1 MNQRIAG
8 RCFLAV
14 LVFTM
19 LICPVYA
26 GVPQIIN
33 YEGTLTD
40 TSGNPVPDG
49 TYEIQ
54 FGIYNAQSGGTPI
67 WTERWD
73 STTTPVAVY
82 KGKFNVLLGTHKA
95 IAANFFDSLPAAY
108 IGVKVGTDE
117 EMIPRQRLAS
127 VSYAFTSGYA
137 STAAQ
142 ASTAIYATSAGS
154 ASTAMGVVPA
164 YGIIMWCGSA
174 ANIPAGWAL
183 CDGQNGTPDLR
194 DRFIVGAGGSYPV
207 GDQRGSKTANIPG
220 HTHWTGD
227 HVLSIAEMPYHN
239 HNNGGYA
246 YLLQVTGINTNS
258 DTDKSA
264 NEPDIKTTA
273 MMQPAGGNAPHNHGN
288 TSEAGWASVET
299 LPPYYALCFI
309 MKKP

>member
-1 MNQRIAG
+1 MKRMTARKG
-8 RCFLAV
+8 FLAV

-40 TSGNPVPDG
+40 TSGNPIPDG

-82 KGKFNVLLGTHKA
+82 KGKFNVLLGTHNRDTLLE
-95 IAANFFDSLPAAY
+95 ILNNLSEPVAY
-108 IGVKVGTDE
+108 IGVKVGTDA
-117 EMIPRQRLAS
+117 EMAPRQRLAS
-127 VSYAFTSGYA
+127 VVYAFSSGYA

-142 ASTAIYATSAGS
+142 ASSATYANSAGS
-154 ASTAMGVVPA
+154 ATTAVGVVPA
-164 YGIIMWCGSA
+164 GGIIMWSGSA

-194 DRFIVGAGGSYPV
+194 DKFIVGAGGSYPV
-207 GDQRGSKTANIPG
+207 GGQGGTVTNNFS
-220 HTHWTGD
+220 
-227 HVLSIAEMPYHN
+227 HN
-239 HNNGGYA
+239 HVVDNHAHHIDVQFYNCIGDCVDSRDKGN
-246 YLLQVTGINTNS
+246 QDTGS
-258 DTDKSA
+258 DTHGHHLIADTWPA
-264 NEPDIKTTA
+264 APGTNYQLGTA
-273 MMQPAGGNAPHNHGN
+273 
-288 TSEAGWASVET
+288 VENR
-299 LPPYYALCFI
+299 PPYYALCFI